1 MFCPTSAR
9 AAFRRAARISRP
21 IYRGGTRS
29 IRRSAGGWWR
39 RGRKMPTSVGT
50 TADLLVQ
57 PSCGLLLKIA
67 ASLAGEGGERQ
78 DVVAG
83 PVEMGRGL
91 EGRLAARASRDELA
105 GKPRDVPAA
114 RQASPSRTGAS
125 PLPRAPGRSLV
136 SPIPRAPPGFEL
148 SLEQIAL
155 NRERVLINPDRLPEH
170 QKGGEHHEAT
180 C

>member
-1 MFCPTSAR
+1 MMA
-9 AAFRRAARISRP
+9 SRP
-21 IYRGGTRS
+21 ED
-29 IRRSAGGWWR
+29 
-39 RGRKMPTSVGT
+39 
-50 TADLLVQ
+50 ADLGRYG
-57 PSCGLLLKIA
+57 CGSPCSAILWVVA
-67 ASLAGEGGERQ
+67 QDCRQGLAGEGGERQ

-91 EGRLAARASRDELA
+91 EGRLAARVSRDEHA

-114 RQASPSRTGAS
+114 RQASPSRTGES

-148 SLEQIAL
+148 SVEQIAL